1 MDIFNLSLQTGIFP
15 DKFKIAGVTPLFK
28 GGKKYELGNCR
39 PIYVLLCFS
48 KILEKT
54 MYNPLYTYLTENSIF
69 YKKQFGFQ
77 EGHSNVHAIVQLVDQ
92 FRNSFESKQ
101 YSLGVF
107 VDFSKV
113 FDTVNH
119 KLLIYKLESY
129 GIRGKNLLWFISY
142 LINQTQFIKHNNL
155 NTNF

>member
-1 MDIFNLSLQTGIFP
+1 MQTGIFP
-15 DKFKIAGVTPLFK
+15 DKFKIASVTPLFK
-28 GGKKYELGNCR
+28 GGKNYELGNYR
-39 PIYVLLCFS
+39 PIYVLPCFS

-54 MYNPLYTYLTENSIF
+54 IYNSLNKYLTENSIF

-77 EGHSNVHAIVQLVDQ
+77 EGHSKEHAIVQIVDQ

-119 KLLIYKLESY
+119 KLLISKLESY

-142 LINQTQFIKHNNL
+142 LINRTQFIKYNNL